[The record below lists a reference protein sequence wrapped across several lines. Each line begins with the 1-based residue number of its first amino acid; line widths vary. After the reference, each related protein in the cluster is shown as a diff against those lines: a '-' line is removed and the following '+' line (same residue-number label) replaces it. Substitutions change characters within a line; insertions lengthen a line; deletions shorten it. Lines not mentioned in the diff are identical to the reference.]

1 MDGEL
6 QGPPDELW
14 LEAEK
19 AAILHLMRSRIG
31 SPVQHREWRFVRK
44 LNAGEKRVL
53 HTKHTLSIA
62 GAAAFT
68 MAVFA
73 RPLPQGRR
81 KTPIA
86 QTEAF
91 LGKTDFPQ
99 FRTPKFLGTVSS
111 TRGDVGIWEFVPGI
125 NKPFRS
131 LSRDDVKRV
140 ARAVGAMNAR
150 TADATAGIPDL
161 RDRGGSIGPLALE
174 VSRLARSME
183 HRMAA
188 DLPWRQAVDAFVAA
202 EPSIHE
208 RARAIGAAFFG
219 HQDINTANCLFGQD
233 DDLWIVDWESA
244 ALCPLGAG
252 LRNFAASSEET
263 MRHAIRSYVDYMKG
277 EGFSLTP
284 DDVTFMAHVNY
295 SYHFLARSIRG
306 QHKKGRLARRWL
318 ELSLAHFVKHNGI
331 LC

>member
-1 MDGEL
+1 MDGEPG
-6 QGPPDELW
+6 GPPDEPW

-19 AAILHLMRSRIG
+19 TAIRDLMRSRIG
-31 SPVQHREWRFVRK
+31 APVEHRAWRPVHK
-44 LNAGEKRVL
+44 LNAGDKRVL
-53 HTKHTLSIA
+53 HAQHTLSMP
-62 GAAAFT
+62 GT
-68 MAVFA
+68 STSSLDVFA

-91 LGKTDFPQ
+91 LGKTDFQQ

-111 TRGDVGIWEFVPGI
+111 TRGDIGIWEFVPGI

-150 TADATAGIPDL
+150 TADATAAIPDL

-174 VSRLARSME
+174 VSRLARAME

-188 DLPWRQAVDAFVAA
+188 GAPWRQPVDAFVAA
-202 EPSIHE
+202 EPSILA

-219 HQDINTANCLFGQD
+219 HQDINTANCLFGKD
-233 DDLWIVDWESA
+233 NDLWIVDWESA

-252 LRNFAASSEET
+252 LRNFAASSAET
-263 MRHAIRSYVDYMKG
+263 MRHAVTSYVDHMKG
-277 EGFSLTP
+277 EGFSLMP
-284 DDVTFMAHVNY
+284 DDVAFMAHVNY

-306 QHKKGRLARRWL
+306 QHKKGRLAEAWL
-318 ELSLAHFVKHNGI
+318 SQGLAHVGRCI
-331 LC
+331 SEL